1 MSTPAPAFAVPGLV
15 DGSRSDQCA
24 LVPQPSEVASEA
36 ADTGGT
42 SALYPVPLLIT
53 GCGVTPRSGVSA
65 AHERAQT
72 PPAVHARVSVF
83 LRNVTAGVTTQP
95 CCDQRLPGPQGSLS
109 GVLAFTGA
117 VLGASTGACSCLGGN
132 SWMLPP
138 VVRVTRVQLF
148 RPPPPPRPCR
158 PSLAGGLG
166 RLLRV
171 FQRLPSRGAHVDED
185 GLTCPR
191 NGQTLAFPGLE
202 KRVLLSLLTL
212 GTAGQVCDAPS
223 WPAGSAICCV
233 HARRGPC
240 PACSVIAGP
249 FPGRL
254 RGCAQGPR
262 SVGLA
267 VSCGPASLNGLS
279 RSVVASG
286 PWGGAGSRPVPP
298 APGPLPFFPAP
309 RPPSPRG
316 V

>member
-1 MSTPAPAFAVPGLV
+1 M
-15 DGSRSDQCA
+15 
-24 LVPQPSEVASEA
+24 
-36 ADTGGT
+36 
-42 SALYPVPLLIT
+42 
-53 GCGVTPRSGVSA
+53 
-65 AHERAQT
+65 
-72 PPAVHARVSVF
+72 
-83 LRNVTAGVTTQP
+83 
-95 CCDQRLPGPQGSLS
+95 
-109 GVLAFTGA
+109 
-117 VLGASTGACSCLGGN
+117 
-132 SWMLPP
+132 
-138 VVRVTRVQLF
+138 RVTRVQLF

-191 NGQTLAFPGLE
+191 NGRTLAFPGLE

-240 PACSVIAGP
+240 PACGVIAGP

-267 VSCGPASLNGLS
+267 VCCCLWALGWS
-279 RSVVASG
+279 
-286 PWGGAGSRPVPP
+286 WKPP
-298 APGPLPFFPAP
+298 SAPSPGPSALL
-309 RPPSPRG
+309 PSPTPAIPTWCLKLELPPRQQSC
-316 V
+316 VCELCFLAVNRK